1 MAGIAVA
8 FYLARP
14 GLFSSIADTFAVGL
28 VASATSHA
36 VISGLRLARGAK
48 VIAALAASVVVAG
61 GALAFLLVHGAGRPP
76 RPHSTAPR
84 NIDEVMRA
92 PDEALDGELRL
103 HGYLEPGTLRFR
115 EPDTYRFVLAQH
127 KVRVDVELTG
137 AVPDTLKE
145 RAEIIATGHLM
156 RLPDGAYRFVASAV
170 IAKCPDTYQT
180 ASGPVPA
187 SRFR

>member
-36 VISGLRLARGAK
+36 VISGLRLARGDK
-48 VIAALAASVVVAG
+48 VIAAVAASVVVAG
-61 GALAFLLVHGAGRPP
+61 GALAFIVVHGASAP
-76 RPHSTAPR
+76 RPRVTAPR
-84 NIDEVMRA
+84 NVDEVMRA
-92 PDEALDGELRL
+92 PDDALDGELRL
-103 HGYLEPGTLRFR
+103 HGYLEPGTLMLRA
-115 EPDTYRFVLAQH
+115 PSTYRFVLAQH
-127 KVRVDVELTG
+127 EARVDVELTG

-145 RAEIIATGHLM
+145 RAEIIATGHLT

-180 ASGPVPA
+180 ATGPQPA